1 MERPVLSREVGATRL
16 PWKFLF
22 LAQRQLE
29 PVRLLGNKSRT

>member
-1 MERPVLSREVGATRL
+1 MFVLLSREVGVTQL

-29 PVRLLGNKSRT
+29 PVWLPWNKSRT